1 MQPPFYSRDSNE
13 MYERILNEK
22 LRFPAQVSES
32 ARSLIS
38 AVRARAGARRA
49 MRPAINSCLTAGLR
63 MPCTS
68 L

>member
-1 MQPPFYSRDSNE
+1 

-38 AVRARAGARRA
+38 AVRPWTQRGARDA
-49 MRPAINSCLTAGLR
+49 KTVPAA
-63 MPCTS
+63 
-68 L
+68 